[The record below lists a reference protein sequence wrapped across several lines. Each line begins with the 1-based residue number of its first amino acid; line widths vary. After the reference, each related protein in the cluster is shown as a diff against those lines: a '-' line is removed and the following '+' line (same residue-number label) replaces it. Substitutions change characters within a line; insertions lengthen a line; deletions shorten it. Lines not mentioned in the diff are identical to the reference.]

1 MAIKALAQEKLGRY
15 RILEELGRGAMGV
28 VHKAEDPLLDRV
40 VAIKVV
46 ELSPDAFD
54 SQEYE
59 ARFYQEAKAAGSLN
73 HRGIISIYDT
83 GRDGNWAY
91 IAMELLEGEELRG
104 LMAADR
110 MPIARVLDIAAQVA
124 EALAFAHRNG
134 VVHRDIKPANI
145 MILSGDH
152 AKIMDFGIARTRIST
167 VETQVGVVL
176 GSPKYMSPEQ
186 VVGKRVDHR
195 SDIFSLGV
203 MLFEMVAGI
212 SPYSGKDISELM
224 YAVVNTRE
232 ARVSQ
237 FNPAAPEML
246 DLIVAKALQKDVA
259 ARYQSAGEFA
269 ADLDVCRA
277 ALSDT
282 ATVLAT
288 TGEATLPLATAA
300 GAAFNLMSGP
310 MSSPMSTPMST
321 LNVAATPSTGAT
333 GMAGEASAER
343 GLHIDVHSA
352 KTVTTV
358 ATATTVTAATLPDA
372 DAAPGERGQLIFS
385 RRFNSAKAL
394 ARLADPSPEDA
405 QKLSK
410 MPAPAKRLDTLRS
423 HARNRHLSALIV
435 AAVFGAIAIALL

>member
-224 YAVVNTRE
+224 YAVVNTRQ

-321 LNVAATPSTGAT
+321 PRSTLNVAATPSTGAT
-333 GMAGEASAER
+333 GMAGEASAEP
-343 GLHIDVHSA
+343 GLHIDVNSA
-352 KTVTTV
+352 TAVTTV
-358 ATATTVTAATLPDA
+358 ATATLPNA

-423 HARNRHLSALIV
+423 SARNRHLSALIV

>member
-15 RILEELGRGAMGV
+15 RILGELGRGAMGV

-277 ALSDT
+277 ALDET

-300 GAAFNLMSGP
+300 GAAFNPMSGP
-310 MSSPMSTPMST
+310 ISTPN
-321 LNVAATPSTGAT
+321 LAATPSTGAT
-333 GMAGEASAER
+333 GMPGEASAER
-343 GLHIDVHSA
+343 GIHIDVNSA
-352 KTVTTV
+352 TTVTTV
-358 ATATTVTAATLPDA
+358 ATATTVTAATLPNA
-372 DAAPGERGQLIFS
+372 DAAPFERGQLIFS

-405 QKLSK
+405 QKLST
-410 MPAPAKRLDTLRS
+410 MPAPVKRLDTLRS
-423 HARNRHLSALIV
+423 SARNRHLSALIV